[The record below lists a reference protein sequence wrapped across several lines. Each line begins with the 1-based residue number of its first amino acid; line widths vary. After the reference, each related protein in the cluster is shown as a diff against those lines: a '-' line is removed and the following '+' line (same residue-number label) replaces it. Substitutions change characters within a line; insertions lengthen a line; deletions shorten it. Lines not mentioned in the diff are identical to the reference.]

1 MSVYSCIF
9 LQPGGFLRADVVYS
23 LPGAHNCP
31 TIWAGAKSCPKE
43 KAGRNKTASFDVGGI
58 KALQRREPQ
67 SQGSARCIGVR
78 ESPCQGRGVRVN
90 LLGTQTM
97 VWNRGGAIWRD
108 GEARRI
114 VGGHSG
120 GEIRARAEVH
130 LSHSEPVLVCPSQA
144 PQDSVA

>member
-1 MSVYSCIF
+1 MSYHM
-9 LQPGGFLRADVVYS
+9 GWGKE
-23 LPGAHNCP
+23 LP
-31 TIWAGAKSCPKE
+31 
-43 KAGRNKTASFDVGGI
+43 FDVGGI